1 MFSPSPTKQ
10 HDHWSISWILQC
22 AFIKSPTRNAASKK
36 VLRVGVKSSLVC
48 TICTS
53 PWHIAV
59 LYFSVTLIWRY
70 QYRNPDDNTKI
81 ISWAINS
88 PLPGCCRQRLDPHPG
103 QLLALHRWPNFSPA
117 HFNWSPFS
125 IFEVW
130 THFDFGWAPAVSWKK
145 WHSADKGHPYPWSVS
160 ALLIVECNRS
170 CFLLLFL
177 FRNLSRERLMYSSN
191 KAPPKTFLTALQWT
205 AFHVSSPLT
214 ICCRC
219 CSSSAVSSAADAKLV
234 CWPNQ
239 WQRHISGRKTR
250 RTTVVMLLSLSD
262 QW

>member
-125 IFEVW
+125 IFELNSLW
-130 THFDFGWAPAVSWKK
+130 LWMSPGSILKK
-145 WHSADKGHPYPWSVS
+145 V
-160 ALLIVECNRS
+160 IFC
-170 CFLLLFL
+170 
-177 FRNLSRERLMYSSN
+177 
-191 KAPPKTFLTALQWT
+191 T
-205 AFHVSSPLT
+205 
-214 ICCRC
+214 
-219 CSSSAVSSAADAKLV
+219 
-234 CWPNQ
+234 
-239 WQRHISGRKTR
+239 QRPS
-250 RTTVVMLLSLSD
+250 LSLILIRV
-262 QW
+262 